1 MFKQKLKNQYIKE
14 RLSTKD
20 AQMKKILL
28 VALLFLLTVG
38 ISQAADTAPPIKSDP
53 VWLTQTRASIK
64 SEKYNQAIQ
73 QLQAANETGSAD
85 WNNLM
90 GYSLRKKQPPDLVG
104 AEKYY
109 QAALKIDPNHRGALE
124 YYGQLKL
131 TNNDLP
137 GAEALLARLD
147 KVCTF
152 GCEEYSD
159 LKEAVQKYKSKK

>member
-1 MFKQKLKNQYIKE
+1 
-14 RLSTKD
+14 
-20 AQMKKILL
+20 MKKILL
-28 VALLFLLTVG
+28 VALLLFSVSGL
-38 ISQAADTAPPIKSDP
+38 SQAADTAPAKQDP
-53 VWLTQTRASIK
+53 AWLTQARASIK
-64 SEKYNQAIQ
+64 SDNYNQAIQ
-73 QLQAANETGSAD
+73 QLQAANEISSAD

-109 QAALKIDPNHRGALE
+109 QAALKIDPSHRGALE

-147 KVCTF
+147 KACFF
-152 GCEEYSD
+152 GCEEYAD

>member
-1 MFKQKLKNQYIKE
+1 
-14 RLSTKD
+14 
-20 AQMKKILL
+20 MKKIIPVVLL
-28 VALLFLLTVG
+28 LLSIVG
-38 ISQAADTAPPIKSDP
+38 LSQAADTVPIKSDP
-53 VWLTQTRASIK
+53 VWLTDVRASIK

-73 QLQAANETGSAD
+73 QLQAANETSSAD

-131 TNNDLP
+131 INNDLP

-147 KVCTF
+147 KACTF

-159 LKEAVQKYKSKK
+159 LKGAIQKYKSKK

>member
-1 MFKQKLKNQYIKE
+1 
-14 RLSTKD
+14 
-20 AQMKKILL
+20 MKKILL
-28 VALLFLLTVG
+28 VALLLFSVAGL
-38 ISQAADTAPPIKSDP
+38 SQAADTAPAKQDP
-53 VWLTQTRASIK
+53 AWLTQARASIK
-64 SEKYNQAIQ
+64 SDNYNQAIQ
-73 QLQAANETGSAD
+73 QLQAANEISSAD

-109 QAALKIDPNHRGALE
+109 QAALKIDPSHRAALE

-147 KVCTF
+147 KACFF
-152 GCEEYSD
+152 GCEEYAD

>member
-1 MFKQKLKNQYIKE
+1 
-14 RLSTKD
+14 
-20 AQMKKILL
+20 MKCFLIT
-28 VALLFLLTVG
+28 FLLLLSFIG
-38 ISQAADTAPPIKSDP
+38 NIQAADTAPVKSDP
-53 VWLTQTRASIK
+53 AWLTESRTSIK
-64 SEKYNQAIQ
+64 AEKYDQAIK
-73 QLQAANETGSAD
+73 QLQAANDTSSAD

-90 GYSLRKKQPPDLVG
+90 GFSLRKKQPPDLVG

-109 QAALKIDPNHRGALE
+109 QAALKIDSTHRGALE
-124 YYGQLKL
+124 YYGMLKL

-147 KVCTF
+147 KACFF

>member
-1 MFKQKLKNQYIKE
+1 MIGL
-14 RLSTKD
+14 
-20 AQMKKILL
+20 
-28 VALLFLLTVG
+28 
-38 ISQAADTAPPIKSDP
+38 SQAADTAPVKSDP
-53 VWLTQTRASIK
+53 AWLTESRASIK
-64 SEKYNQAIQ
+64 VDKYDLAIK
-73 QLQAANETGSAD
+73 QLQAANETSSAD

-124 YYGQLKL
+124 YYGMLKL
-131 TNNDLP
+131 INNDLL

-159 LKEAVQKYKSKK
+159 LKGAIQKYKSKK